1 MSKLHVDATLAAAN
15 RMAEL
20 QAENEQLKERIGD
33 LEQNLRVAESAR
45 DDARAESQRP
55 ARSVKELVAEAVTLR
70 DQMRNMQPATEAE
83 LDSLYAYARDRLDPD
98 RPRELPVTVFVPGVR
113 SVIDRRLADL
123 EARVEQLENHPA
135 GCSCTRCTG

>member
-1 MSKLHVDATLAAAN
+1 MSKLHVDATLAAAH

-55 ARSVKELVAEAVTLR
+55 ARSVKELVAEAVALR
-70 DQMRNMQPATEAE
+70 DQMRNMPPAATEAE
-83 LDSLYAYARDRLDPD
+83 LDSLYAYARGRLDPNRD
-98 RPRELPVTVFVPGVR
+98 REPVVCACSSKYRELGPGVHAAYCP
-113 SVIDRRLADL
+113 LAG
-123 EARVEQLENHPA
+123 RPA
-135 GCSCTRCTG
+135 